1 MNNER
6 KETTFEELIKRVS
19 AADIAPYDYKSVH
32 IPVNFEKSE
41 SLRITNMNKD
51 EMNLKVNID
60 TKAVTKELKKLRKH
74 LKKTKHLYKEVISLS
89 DQLDELEVKHDE
101 DIETVRAL
109 TQQAHASER
118 LSNRHDR

>member
-6 KETTFEELIKRVS
+6 KETTLEELIKRVS

-41 SLRITNMNKD
+41 ALRSTNMNKD

-74 LKKTKHLYKEVISLS
+74 LKKTKHLYEEVISL
-89 DQLDELEVKHDE
+89 
-101 DIETVRAL
+101 
-109 TQQAHASER
+109 QQK
-118 LSNRHDR
+118 LN